1 MLSRIRHIVVKELI
15 QLLRDPRARFVL
27 WGPPVI
33 SMLLFGYAATFEL
46 KHIPLAMLDLD
57 HSQESRELVSRF
69 AATRYFNLVA
79 NLERREQ
86 LARMIDDGAAVIAI
100 EIHPG
105 FARLLRKGETSP
117 LQVILD
123 GSNSNTAL
131 IALGY
136 VNRIATEYASEYG
149 RERLNRMDPAMAA
162 TLPSVVLVQRP
173 FYNVNLYSRWFFI
186 PGLIASLIL
195 ISVMQLTAFAIV
207 REREIGT
214 LEQLMVTPIRRTE
227 LIIGKTLP
235 FFAIGVV
242 DSALIGLVGSIWFGV
257 PFRGGVLL
265 LGLGMTPFLLSALGI
280 GLLISTTAKTQQQ
293 AMVSGFFVLMPA
305 ITFSGFGTPISSM
318 PEWLQWITLAN
329 PLRHYIEL
337 LRGVYL
343 KDLAIHQLLPNL
355 SAMTVIAAV
364 LLPASVIRFRKSLD

>member
-105 FARLLRKGETSP
+105 FARLLRKGETAP